1 MRWTQWLSGVV
12 AHVALSDDLTA
23 GRVFPLSTMRVLV
36 TVGSTRFDALV
47 ETALSQPVLSALSQK
62 GYSDIVIQCGNSR
75 VDELGTTDVEGIV
88 HKSGLDVKVWRF
100 KPNLD
105 EEYDAA
111 DLVIG
116 HAGLCPSPQFS
127 LFAVNLVHDLG
138 SGTILEVLRR
148 CKALII
154 VPNPTLLDNHQE
166 DMAHAMGT
174 LGYAKASTVK

>member
-1 MRWTQWLSGVV
+1 MRVEEGKLS
-12 AHVALSDDLTA
+12 LA
-23 GRVFPLSTMRVLV
+23 GRVFPVSMRVLV

-88 HKSGLDVKVWRF
+88 HKGGLDVKVWRF
-100 KPNLD
+100 KPSLD

-116 HAGLCPSPQFS
+116 HAGLSHSPPV
-127 LFAVNLVHDLG
+127 LAVR
-138 SGTILEVLRR
+138 SKPRARPRLRDD
-148 CKALII
+148 
-154 VPNPTLLDNHQE
+154 T
-166 DMAHAMGT
+166 
-174 LGYAKASTVK
+174 